1 MLSNTITAPAVSFL
15 YATVAA
21 AARPEITTVDPVSI
35 GLDTN
40 KLTAL
45 RAALA
50 KEVAGGCIPGA
61 VMLIARQGKVGIF
74 SSGRVSDTKKMRLI
88 NV

>member
-15 YATVAA
+15 YATGAA
-21 AARPEITTVDPVSI
+21 AARPEIITVDPVSI

-50 KEVAGGCIPGA
+50 KEVPGSCIPSA

-74 SSGRVSDTKKMRLI
+74 SSGRVSDTKKTRLI

>member
-15 YATVAA
+15 CATVAA
-21 AARPEITTVDPVSI
+21 AALAEITTVDPVSI

-50 KEVAGGCIPGA
+50 KEVASDCIPGA
-61 VMLIARQGKVGIF
+61 VMLIPRQGKVGIF
-74 SSGRVSDTKKMRLI
+74 ASGRVSDTKKMRLI